1 ILAAAFPCSGAVDRE
16 RRCNAKR
23 ATIDPRRRMRGRPT
37 MCTSHASRPPI
48 EPISGAAVDGQ
59 SVILEGEDGAEF
71 RAYLALPEGSPG
83 AGIVI
88 LPDVRGLHPFFEEL
102 AMRYAERGIT
112 ALAIDY
118 FGRTAGTGERGDDF
132 EHMPH
137 VEQARWPNLAG
148 EIRTAV
154 THLRAQEPA
163 PRSVF
168 TTGFCMGGRLSSM
181 SATLGLGLAGVIP
194 FYGWPIGEN
203 RNGTPAPADNAAK
216 IECDVLALYG
226 EADGGIDKDVRKA
239 FDRALDKA
247 GVRHET
253 VVYPGA
259 PHGFFDRKAD
269 QFQEAST
276 DAWDRSLAF
285 IRRHTAGQPI
295 AGSFKLAEHPQDASA
310 GAEPADPR
318 TAHWTGDD

>member
-1 ILAAAFPCSGAVDRE
+1 
-16 RRCNAKR
+16 
-23 ATIDPRRRMRGRPT
+23 
-37 MCTSHASRPPI
+37 MCTDHDSHPPI
-48 EPISGAAVDGQ
+48 APISGAAVDGQ
-59 SVILEGEDGAEF
+59 PLVLTGEDGAKF
-71 RAYLALPEGSPG
+71 KAYLARSEGGTG

-102 AMRYAERGIT
+102 AMRYAERGIL

-118 FGRTAGTGERGDDF
+118 FGRTAGTGERGAGF

-137 VEQARWPNLAG
+137 VEQARWEHLAG

-154 THLRAQEPA
+154 KYLRDQEPA

-194 FYGWPIGEN
+194 FYGWPVGEN
-203 RNGTPAPADNAAK
+203 RNGTPAPADNAGK
-216 IECDVLALYG
+216 IECDVLAFYG
-226 EADGGIDKDVRKA
+226 DADAGIDKDARDA

-253 VVYPGA
+253 TVYPGA
-259 PHGFFDRKAD
+259 PHGFFDKKAD

-295 AGSFKLAEHPQDASA
+295 AGSFKAAPQEDKASA
-310 GAEPADPR
+310 EAEPVDPR
-318 TAHWTGDD
+318 IGHFTGDD

>member
-1 ILAAAFPCSGAVDRE
+1 
-16 RRCNAKR
+16 
-23 ATIDPRRRMRGRPT
+23 
-37 MCTSHASRPPI
+37 MCTDHDSHPPI
-48 EPISGAAVDGQ
+48 APISGAAIDGQ
-59 SVILEGEDGAEF
+59 SLVLSGEDGAKF
-71 RAYLALPEGSPG
+71 KAYLARPEGSAG

-102 AMRYAERGIT
+102 AMRFAERGIL
-112 ALAIDY
+112 AIAIDY
-118 FGRTAGTGERGDDF
+118 FGRTAGTGERGVDF

-137 VEQARWPNLAG
+137 VEQARWSNLSG
-148 EIRTAV
+148 EIRTTVAY
-154 THLRAQEPA
+154 LREQEPA

-194 FYGWPIGEN
+194 FYGWPVGEN
-203 RNGTPAPADNAAK
+203 RNGTPAPAETAEK

-226 EADGGIDKDVRKA
+226 EADAGIDKDARDT

-259 PHGFFDRKAD
+259 PHGFFDKKAD
-269 QFQEAST
+269 QFQDAAS

-295 AGSFKLAEHPQDASA
+295 AGSFKPAADAKGASSD
-310 GAEPADPR
+310 AEPVDPR
-318 TAHWTGDD
+318 IGHFTGDD